1 MFCVTVQPMRTWL
14 SDYVAKVGTL
24 EKIKG
29 E

>member
-1 MFCVTVQPMRTWL
+1 MFCVTVQPMYTWL
-14 SDYVAKVGTL
+14 SDYVAKVETL